1 VFELVLPPKQRWEG
15 VYGRLSGSGDLS
27 LQPWSMSADLKLAQP
42 GLLGIQFG
50 QALMTVNYKNDR
62 YDISGELLPRDSGQI
77 TFEAD
82 GYRNAGLNAKL
93 QARGL
98 SARWLTASALSLPQ
112 LSQALPPDQGDATD
126 LGTLLVNT
134 FGGSLDG
141 QLKALRR
148 SQLAIADARR
158 DRREK
163 EAFHPEDL
171 RGQVDAVVAV
181 QGPSLKSLVFEIHI
195 KALEAWPLNGN
206 DSVNLPP

>member
-1 VFELVLPPKQRWEG
+1 MRLQRRKGELQISGSPALYRWTANDLSVDGLELVLPPKQRWEG

-42 GLLGIQFG
+42 GLLGIQLR
-50 QALMTVNYKNDR
+50 QALMTAQYKNDR

-82 GYRNAGLNAKL
+82 GYRNAGLNAEI

-112 LSQALPPDQGDATD
+112 LSQSLPADQGDATD

-148 SQLAIADARR
+148 SQRAIQRAT
-158 DRREK
+158 K
-163 EAFHPEDL
+163 
-171 RGQVDAVVAV
+171 GVDQ
-181 QGPSLKSLVFEIHI
+181 QG
-195 KALEAWPLNGN
+195 A
-206 DSVNLPP
+206 

>member
-1 VFELVLPPKQRWEG
+1 

-181 QGPSLKSLVFEIHI
+181 QGPSLKSLDVDLKH